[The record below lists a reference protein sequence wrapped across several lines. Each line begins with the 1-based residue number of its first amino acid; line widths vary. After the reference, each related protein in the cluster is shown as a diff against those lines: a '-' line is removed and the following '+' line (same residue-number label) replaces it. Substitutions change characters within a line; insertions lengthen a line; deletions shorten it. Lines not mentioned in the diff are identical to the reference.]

1 MKKRFVIPDEFGH
14 FIILMAHL
22 HIIFRFPTV
31 IYRNDSLSNLS
42 AEETVYISRST
53 FYNIWLQWSQNGFLI
68 TSGAHT
74 NQRPKKL
81 LHSRSRK
88 IDNLLLLPVS
98 LFFFFS
104 PRNFLF
110 L

>member
-1 MKKRFVIPDEFGH
+1 MKKRFVIPGEFGH
-14 FIILMAHL
+14 FIILMTHL

-31 IYRNDSLSNLS
+31 IYRTDSLSNLS

-53 FYNIWLQWSQNGFLI
+53 FYNIWLQWNPNGFLI
-68 TSGAHT
+68 KTGAHT

-104 PRNFLF
+104 RNFLF